1 MKMIEGVFFKLFI
14 GKTMSQ
20 ESTQPVINFR
30 SGLPW
35 LWLTVVVLIV
45 DQFTK
50 YLTIEML
57 DLYESYEILSFF
69 NFTYARNYGAAFSFL
84 GDAGGWQKYLF
95 SGIAFVVSA
104 YLLYSMKTTSA
115 MHRWINIAYALILS
129 GAIGNVMDRL
139 MFGYVVDFLDFDLGF
154 YRWPTFNVAD
164 IAIFI
169 GAAMIIIDSIFWAEK
184 REKTKDSNNDK

>member
-1 MKMIEGVFFKLFI
+1 MTEMIEK
-14 GKTMSQ
+14 
-20 ESTQPVINFR
+20 
-30 SGLPW
+30 SGLRW
-35 LWLTVVVLIV
+35 LWLTAIMLIL
-45 DQFTK
+45 DQATK
-50 YLTIEML
+50 YWTVQAL
-57 DLYESYEILSFF
+57 DLYESVEVLSFF

-95 SGIAFVVSA
+95 TSIAFLVSA
-104 YLLYSMKTTSA
+104 YLLYSLKNNSVNK
-115 MHRWINIAYALILS
+115 RWENIAFTLVLS

-169 GAAMIIIDSIFWAEK
+169 GAAMIILDSIIHPEK
-184 REKTKDSNNDK
+184 DDKEVTEKDNK